1 MFHFPAFPPHTLCVQ
16 VWVTA
21 HDDCRV
27 SPFGNPR
34 IKAWLT
40 TPRGLSWPPTS
51 FIGSW
56 CQGIHRA
63 PLKTWPQMLAS
74 TVQFSNNDQPP
85 ITPPSRASSLG
96 PALKAAS
103 RPCPQTPNSVPG
115 IPVTRDQLSTLR
127 RAVLAARDEQRH
139 RIINVPPLSNHRRT
153 SADVMA
159 LDHRASSA
167 A

>member
-1 MFHFPAFPPHTLCVQ
+1 MFHFPAFPPLALCVQ
-16 VWVTA
+16 ARVTA

-27 SPFGNPR
+27 SPFGHPR

-85 ITPPSRASSLG
+85 ITPPLRASSLG
-96 PALKAAS
+96 PALRKVHSLRHPTACPTHSPLPSTFHAPKS
-103 RPCPQTPNSVPG
+103 STRRRRRPSVPSSQRSTHEQ
-115 IPVTRDQLSTLR
+115 PVRDVRSHAGLWT
-127 RAVLAARDEQRH
+127 AEAA
-139 RIINVPPLSNHRRT
+139 
-153 SADVMA
+153 
-159 LDHRASSA
+159 
-167 A
+167 

>member
-16 VWVTA
+16 MWVTA

-40 TPRGLSWPPTS
+40 APRGLSWPPTS

-56 CQGIHRA
+56 YQGIHRA

-85 ITPPSRASSLG
+85 VTHHHLVFYRG
-96 PALKAAS
+96 RHR
-103 RPCPQTPNSVPG
+103 RPRLESPYPQTPNSVPD
-115 IPVTRDQLSTLR
+115 T
-127 RAVLAARDEQRH
+127 LAASLIRSTPARGSTGRRRRSSVPNNQRSTHEQPASD
-139 RIINVPPLSNHRRT
+139 VRRCT
-153 SADVMA
+153 G
-159 LDHRASSA
+159 L
-167 A
+167 

>member
-1 MFHFPAFPPHTLCVQ
+1 M
-16 VWVTA
+16 TA

-85 ITPPSRASSLG
+85 ATPPHDMVSSPG
-96 PALKAAS
+96 PATEDTGRS
-103 RPCPQTPNSVPG
+103 PCPQTPNSAPG
-115 IPVTRDQLSTLR
+115 PADPTPSTFHAE
-127 RAVLAARDEQRH
+127 AVLVKEADPTVPNSQRSTHEQPCETFARIR
-139 RIINVPPLSNHRRT
+139 PCAP
-153 SADVMA
+153 
-159 LDHRASSA
+159 
-167 A
+167 